1 MTAIHTGTIDRKRPT
16 PLAALC
22 FLALLFMSFAA
33 SAQDDVRIGYV
44 DMKRLFET
52 APQVVNAREA
62 LDREFRPR
70 NEALIAD
77 EARLEDMQEELAAA
91 TGADAEQQ
99 FEMEREVRNLQR
111 SIERRREDLREELR
125 FRLNARKN
133 SLEETIDIAVRE
145 VARDGNFDLILTS
158 PVAYA
163 ADRIDITD
171 RILDWLE
178 ADFENETE
186 NETDTQ
192 EPPSQ

>member
-1 MTAIHTGTIDRKRPT
+1 MTAKHTCANDRNRP
-16 PLAALC
+16 LWSAALC
-22 FLALLFMSFAA
+22 ALVLSFLSLAAFA
-33 SAQDDVRIGYV
+33 QEDVRIGYV

-52 APQVVNAREA
+52 APQVVGAREA

-77 EARLEDMQEELAAA
+77 EARLEQMREELAAA
-91 TGADAEQQ
+91 TDADAEQR

-133 SLEETIDIAVRE
+133 ELEETIDIAVRQ
-145 VARDGNFDLILTS
+145 VARENDFDLILTS
-158 PVAYA
+158 PVAFA

-171 RILDWLE
+171 RILSWLE
-178 ADFENETE
+178 ADFENET
-186 NETDTQ
+186 DTQ
-192 EPPSQ
+192 APSSR

>member
-1 MTAIHTGTIDRKRPT
+1 MTAIHTGTIDRNRPAR
-16 PLAALC
+16 PAALC
-22 FLALLFMSFAA
+22 FLALVFMSLAA
-33 SAQDDVRIGYV
+33 SAQEDVRIGYV

-77 EARLEDMQEELAAA
+77 EARLGDMQEELAAA

-133 SLEETIDIAVRE
+133 ALEETIDIAVRE
-145 VARDGNFDLILTS
+145 VAREGNFDLILTS

-163 ADRIDITD
+163 ADRIDITG

-178 ADFENETE
+178 ADFENET
-186 NETDTQ
+186 DTQ